1 MGPPA
6 YAFADLKLNC
16 SNDFLKIGC
25 KMRIKIEE
33 RWCYAHCTGLPPASM
48 QYKIC
53 KTLKLSVEDVFLLDD
68 QIDDDKTTYSTAG
81 YYLAGM
87 GSNVALNYIYS

>member
-1 MGPPA
+1 
-6 YAFADLKLNC
+6 
-16 SNDFLKIGC
+16 
-25 KMRIKIEE
+25 
-33 RWCYAHCTGLPPASM
+33 M

>member
-33 RWCYAHCTGLPPASM
+33 RSKIITLVLRPLHRTAACKYAVQNM
-48 QYKIC
+48 QNIEVVC
-53 KTLKLSVEDVFLLDD
+53 GRRIFVGRSDR
-68 QIDDDKTTYSTAG
+68 
-81 YYLAGM
+81 
-87 GSNVALNYIYS
+87 